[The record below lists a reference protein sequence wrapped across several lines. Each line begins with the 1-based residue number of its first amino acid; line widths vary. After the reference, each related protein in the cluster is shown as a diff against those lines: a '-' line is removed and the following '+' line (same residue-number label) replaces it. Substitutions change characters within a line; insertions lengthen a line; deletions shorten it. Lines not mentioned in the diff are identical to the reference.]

1 MTALKEIAFQTGQSG
16 SKPLL
21 GAGCAME
28 VVSDRKCK
36 GLVVP
41 DLTYL
46 TETIAMLDDLDNA
59 VLRATWQ
66 RAWKRSAPKA
76 ARRRFLMLGIA
87 WKWQAEQLGG
97 FRSELARRLAALEAR
112 SGDCLSGPDHSASDL
127 TAAARSGPG
136 TRLVRDWRGERYE
149 VHVTEKGYLWRG
161 KGYGSL
167 SAVATAITGISRN
180 GPKFFGLRN
189 GQGGR

>member
-1 MTALKEIAFQTGQSG
+1 MTKFKEVALRTSPSL
-16 SKPLL
+16 SKPLHST
-21 GAGCAME
+21 GRPME
-28 VVSDRKCK
+28 TAIDGKSE
-36 GLVVP
+36 GLAPP
-41 DLTYL
+41 DLTNL
-46 TETIAMLDDLDNA
+46 KETIVMLDDLENA

-76 ARRRFLMLGIA
+76 ARKRFLQLGIA
-87 WKWQAEQLGG
+87 WKWQAALLGG
-97 FRSELARRLAALEAR
+97 FRQELARRLAALEAR
-112 SGDCLSGPDHSASDL
+112 SGDSLSGPEHSASDL
-127 TAAARSGPG
+127 TAAARPGPG

-180 GPKFFGLRN
+180 GPKFFGLRV